1 MATYQITKT
10 SGENPGGNLSYRRIS
25 YDRSPRVGG
34 KLDLRQN
41 RLELWD
47 ERVQKIQPVWLAQP
61 GSGMITR
68 CGTDSPK
75 SGYIRDL
82 FGYKD
87 AYYRVYSKFRE
98 RVWADSKAALAVE
111 VGERKETI
119 SMLTE
124 ALSTLAK
131 AGVLVARGRFLQAAR
146 TLGMYFKPRGVSKKD
161 TFLNNWMRYR
171 YGFVPLMGGITA
183 HMERVERPA
192 FIFAKATTTRPI
204 VWSGANAQFYETTS
218 KVYGTMSLTLKGRC
232 TVTSSTLVK
241 LRDLGLVNPLSVAF
255 ELISKSFV
263 VGWFLRVGEWL
274 DSFTDFVGLSF
285 SDLAI
290 TETYRG
296 DEHISN
302 KRKYTTGGKTIWPG
316 PWVILTSKSKRRVRL
331 AKPPVP
337 DMTLG
342 TGLNLNR
349 AIDSVALLN
358 NMFKKR

>member
-10 SGENPGGNLSYRRIS
+10 SGENPGGNLSFRSITF
-25 YDRSPRVGG
+25 DRSPRVGG
-34 KLDLRQN
+34 KLQLRQN

-47 ERVQKIQPVWLAQP
+47 ERVQKIQPVWQAQP

-68 CGTDSPK
+68 CGLDYPTSQ
-75 SGYIRDL
+75 YCRDTL
-82 FGYKD
+82 GYKD

-111 VGERKETI
+111 MGERKETL

-124 ALSTLAK
+124 ALGTLAK

-146 TLGMYFKPRGVSKKD
+146 VLGMYFKPKGVSKKD

-183 HMERVERPA
+183 HMERVDRPA
-192 FIFAKATTTRPI
+192 FIFAKATVNRPM
-204 VWSGANAQFYETTS
+204 VWSGSNSQFYATS
-218 KVYGTMSLTLKGRC
+218 SEVYGIMSLTLKGRC
-232 TVTSSTLVK
+232 TVTSPTLVK

-274 DSFTDFVGLSF
+274 DSFTDFVGLTF
-285 SDLAI
+285 SDLAL

-296 DEHISN
+296 DEHIRSN
-302 KRKYTTGGKTIWPG
+302 WQFSTGQGTVWPG
-316 PWVILTSKSKRRVRL
+316 PWLILTSKSKRRIGL
-331 AKPPVP
+331 SKPPVP
-337 DMTLG
+337 SLTWG

-358 NMFKKR
+358 SMFKKR